1 MRVFQEN
8 AKIKTDYRKYVLI
21 SRIFITNSIQIK
33 CNKKLFHAISDD
45 ISEAI
50 DNVAKKTN
58 AEIDS
63 IENDKKIIAIM
74 LTTISALI

>member
-1 MRVFQEN
+1 MLNSKLIIEN
-8 AKIKTDYRKYVLI
+8 VLI

-63 IENDKKIIAIM
+63 IENDKKNYCYHVDYDICSHLKA
-74 LTTISALI
+74 AP